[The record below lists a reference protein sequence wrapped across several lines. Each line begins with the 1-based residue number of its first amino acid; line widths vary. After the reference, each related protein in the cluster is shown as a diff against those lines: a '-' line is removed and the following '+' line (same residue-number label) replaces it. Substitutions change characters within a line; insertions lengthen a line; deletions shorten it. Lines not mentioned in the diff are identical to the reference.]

1 MAALATLV
9 ALGVLI
15 AATPCAAAAA
25 SPKAEVAQTVQVD
38 PGVEWTTIVHQ
49 RGPMRINVLAVD
61 PARVR
66 GVLSNDLIAGRERVS
81 SMGRRVDAVAGVNGT
96 YFTPSG
102 DPVGVLAMD
111 GELLSE
117 PVDGRS
123 ALILPG
129 ATGPAPAAAVSS
141 GTGASPAQVAPAA
154 RPFITRVRFRGRV
167 SVNGGSREIDGI
179 DRTRGL
185 IPACGGRGGDIP
197 TTRPNA
203 VLTCTD
209 ASELVLLTP
218 RYGARPPR
226 EGGVEAIVRD
236 GRVTRVRPPGTGR
249 VPGDGLLL
257 TATGDAARFVRDVG
271 LPRSPVEIA
280 LTLIAGG
287 KRIPMAPDGGAPG
300 AAPSGSAPD
309 AAASGFA
316 PGAAPSGS
324 AAGAAPS
331 GSADAAPAQGTPT
344 LVLGSGPRL
353 LRGGR
358 VAVAASAEGFDPP
371 QAPSFF
377 RSFVAGRNPRTLA
390 GVRPDG
396 TLLLV
401 TVDGGRPGWSVGMTL
416 TEAAR
421 LMRSLGATDALNLDG
436 GGSST
441 MIVRG
446 EVVNRPSDRVGER
459 PVSNGVFVMP

>member
-1 MAALATLV
+1 
-9 ALGVLI
+9 
-15 AATPCAAAAA
+15 
-25 SPKAEVAQTVQVD
+25 
-38 PGVEWTTIVHQ
+38 
-49 RGPMRINVLAVD
+49 
-61 PARVR
+61 
-66 GVLSNDLIAGRERVS
+66 
-81 SMGRRVDAVAGVNGT
+81 
-96 YFTPSG
+96 
-102 DPVGVLAMD
+102 
-111 GELLSE
+111 
-117 PVDGRS
+117 
-123 ALILPG
+123 
-129 ATGPAPAAAVSS
+129 
-141 GTGASPAQVAPAA
+141 
-154 RPFITRVRFRGRV
+154 
-167 SVNGGSREIDGI
+167 
-179 DRTRGL
+179 
-185 IPACGGRGGDIP
+185 
-197 TTRPNA
+197 

-257 TATGDAARFVRDVG
+257 TATGDAARFLRDVA

-287 KRIPMAPDGGAPG
+287 KRIPVAPDGGAPDAATSGSSAG
-300 AAPSGSAPD
+300 AAPSGFAPDSAPSGSAP
-309 AAASGFA
+309 GV
-316 PGAAPSGS
+316 
-324 AAGAAPS
+324 
-331 GSADAAPAQGTPT
+331 APAQGAPT
-344 LVLGSGPRL
+344 LVLGPGPRL

-371 QAPSFF
+371 QAPAFF
-377 RSFVAGRNPRTLA
+377 RSFVAGRNARTLA

-396 TLLLV
+396 KLLLV
-401 TVDGGRPGWSVGMTL
+401 TVDGRRPGWSVGMTL

-459 PVSNGVFVMP
+459 PVSNGLFVMP